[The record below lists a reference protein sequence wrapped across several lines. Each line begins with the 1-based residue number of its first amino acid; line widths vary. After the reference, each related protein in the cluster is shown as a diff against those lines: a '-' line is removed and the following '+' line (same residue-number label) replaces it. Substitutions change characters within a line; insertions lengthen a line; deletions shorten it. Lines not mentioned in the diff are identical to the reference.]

1 MHDPRAV
8 LLQHNR
14 GIWSGCFLR
23 FDGQGLEQERFPTEL
38 SVNESKGLI
47 QTCLTYKSSGQQRS
61 MCFQNLPPSMQ
72 VCPEGGW
79 SLGPTSITPWNWV
92 AELCVVRQ
100 SERRRLVVRHGVSGL
115 DQVVYVVESADQQIP
130 AVPTGPIHCPSHR
143 EGDLMIWRPE
153 AGVELLLDT
162 RDRQTGDATACG
174 LRWSLSDGSVR
185 QMVRRYDGNG
195 DLLSLSSAWP

>member
-8 LLQHNR
+8 LLQHNS
-14 GIWSGCFLR
+14 GLWSGCFLR
-23 FDGQGLEQERFPTEL
+23 FDGEGHEQERFPTEL

-100 SERRRLVVRHGVSGL
+100 SERRRLVVRHGLSGL

-130 AVPTGPIHCPSHR
+130 AVPRGPIHCPSHR